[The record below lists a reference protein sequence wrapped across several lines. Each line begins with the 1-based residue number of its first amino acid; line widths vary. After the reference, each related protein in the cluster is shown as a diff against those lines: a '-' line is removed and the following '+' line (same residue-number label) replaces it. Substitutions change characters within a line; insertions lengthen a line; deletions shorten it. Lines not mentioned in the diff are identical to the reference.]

1 LNKKEIK
8 MLRKKLFLLWV
19 GCIAALFLASTISF
33 ADELTDIQSA
43 VKAKGAKWTAGET
56 SMMKL
61 SKEERKKRLGLILDL
76 SPQEELAPAPM
87 EQLTVA
93 PVSLDWRNNGGDFV
107 TPIRNQGSC
116 GSCWAFATTAA
127 LESATLIAQNW
138 SGADLNLAE
147 QTLVSCSGSGDCG
160 GGYIGSASN
169 YIRNTGLPLEAC
181 FLYKA
186 LDSNDNPPVTCDQA
200 CLNWWNSTY
209 KIDSYSGVSATVDAI
224 KNALNTNGPLVT
236 TMAVYNDFFSYSGG
250 VYTHV
255 TGTLAGY
262 HAILIVGYDDPGQ
275 YFIVKNSWGP
285 SWGSAAGFGTERG
298 YFMIAYSQMSSDVG
312 FGAGTLKY
320 SLASPNST
328 ITVAS
333 PNGSENWQAG
343 TTDTIAWTY
352 TGSPGAA
359 VQIELY
365 KGSSLNRVITS
376 STSAGTGGSGSY
388 NWPIPSD
395 MVFGTDYLIKVTST
409 TYSSVSDMS
418 DGYFTINAVPTFSAS
433 GLVTSGSSGL
443 PGVTTTFSRVS
454 GTGIVPS
461 NVTTDVNGI
470 WSRTGFQQGT
480 TYRVTPSLSGYT
492 FNPSYREFSSDIT
505 GLNFVGTPP
514 APASITVTSP
524 NGSEGWKAGSAQ
536 TIRWTYAGNPGSY
549 VRIELLKN
557 GVLSSAVSSQTSTV
571 SGSYNW
577 KIQRKQT
584 VGGDYKIRITSTSNP
599 AVADSSDG
607 NFTISSPR

>member
-1 LNKKEIK
+1 

-43 VKAKGAKWTAGET
+43 VKAKGAKWTARET
-56 SMMKL
+56 SMTKL

-87 EQLTVA
+87 EQLTFA
-93 PVSLDWRNNGGDFV
+93 PVSLDWRNKGGDFV

-147 QTLVSCSGSGDCG
+147 QTLVSCSGAGDCG

-224 KNALNTNGPLVT
+224 KNALNTSGPLVT

-255 TGTLAGY
+255 TGGLAGY

-285 SWGSAAGFGTERG
+285 GWGGAAGYGAERG
-298 YFMIAYSQMSSDVG
+298 YFMIAYSQMSNEVS
-312 FGAGTLKY
+312 FGASTLAY
-320 SLASPNST
+320 SLASANSN

-333 PNGSENWQAG
+333 PNGGETWQAG
-343 TTDTIAWTY
+343 NTQTINWTY
-352 TGSPGAA
+352 SGNPGQY
-359 VQIELY
+359 VKIELY
-365 KGSSLNRVITS
+365 EGSALNRSIAS
-376 STSAGTGGSGSY
+376 STPVANGAFSWA
-388 NWPIPSD
+388 IPPD
-395 MVFGTDYLIKVTST
+395 VAFGTDYLIKITST
-409 TYSSVSDMS
+409 STGSVSDMS
-418 DGYFTINAVPTFSAS
+418 NGYFTINAAPIFSAS
-433 GLVTSGSSGL
+433 GLVTSGGSGL
-443 PGVTTTFSRVS
+443 SGVTMTFSRVS
-454 GTGIVPS
+454 GTGTIPS
-461 NVTTDVNGI
+461 NVTTDMNGI

-480 TYRVTPSLSGYT
+480 TYRVTPSLSGYI
-492 FNPSYREFSSDIT
+492 FNPISSNFSAQIS

-536 TIRWTYAGNPGSY
+536 IIRWTYAGNPGSY

-571 SGSYNW
+571 NGSYSW
-577 KIQRKQT
+577 KIQRKQAA
-584 VGGDYKIRITSTSNP
+584 GSDYKIRITSTSNP
-599 AVADSSDG
+599 AVTDSSDG
-607 NFTISSPR
+607 NFTISPPR